1 MPTFSAEDLRT
12 LLGGAFEAVGYPAG
26 EAALIARLMV
36 DANLAGHDS
45 HGVRQLGRYLGLVA
59 KGHVVAGATIEV
71 VRETP
76 TTAVLEANRAL
87 GHVAAARAVEIGVA
101 KARRM
106 RISIVGVRNLD
117 HVGRVGA
124 YPELAAGQ
132 GMICLAFVC
141 AQGRGRL
148 VAPFHGIAR
157 RLGTNPISAA
167 FPMAGGPPILLDF
180 ATSTV
185 AANKV
190 RQAHD
195 RGQQAGEGWL
205 MDAEGNPT
213 RDPRVFLDG
222 GGVMFP
228 LGGEQGYKGYAL
240 AVLVDILAGVLTGAG
255 SADVVREM
263 TNNGTLLITID
274 PEAFLPRAD
283 YERQLAGLA
292 AYLRATATRPGG
304 PAVELP
310 GDFEARHR
318 AEREAAGIEI
328 EEPVWQKIVAAV
340 EPLGLAAIPAALAG

>member
-1 MPTFSAEDLRT
+1 MPTFSADNLRS
-12 LLGGAFEAVGYPAG
+12 LLGGAFEAVGYPAD

-36 DANLAGHDS
+36 DANLCGHDS

-124 YPELAAGQ
+124 YPELA
-132 GMICLAFVC
+132 
-141 AQGRGRL
+141 
-148 VAPFHGIAR
+148 
-157 RLGTNPISAA
+157 
-167 FPMAGGPPILLDF
+167 
-180 ATSTV
+180 
-185 AANKV
+185 
-190 RQAHD
+190 
-195 RGQQAGEGWL
+195 
-205 MDAEGNPT
+205 
-213 RDPRVFLDG
+213 
-222 GGVMFP
+222 
-228 LGGEQGYKGYAL
+228 
-240 AVLVDILAGVLTGAG
+240 GVLTGAG
-255 SADVVREM
+255 SADVAQEM

-340 EPLGLAAIPAALAG
+340 EPLGLAAIPAPLAG